1 MPLYPL
7 RDVTLNNQRTVT
19 SSERVDPGSVGLDYA
34 RDRLLSS
41 FFLLFFF
48 YFELTHE
55 DFTCWELLLRFT
67 GLGDGDS
74 VVTDVE

>member
-41 FFLLFFF
+41 FFYFFF
-48 YFELTHE
+48 
-55 DFTCWELLLRFT
+55 LLLIDT
-67 GLGDGDS
+67 
-74 VVTDVE
+74 